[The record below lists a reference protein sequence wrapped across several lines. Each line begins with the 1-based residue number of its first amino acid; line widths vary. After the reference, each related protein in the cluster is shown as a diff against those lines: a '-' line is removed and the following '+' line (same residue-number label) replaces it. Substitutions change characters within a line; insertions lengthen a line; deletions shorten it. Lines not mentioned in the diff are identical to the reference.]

1 MLSRGVDR
9 AIVRLIFALAC
20 VFMKPGFS
28 YVLPDPTFEVLKPQ
42 GLRVSIPDAPGL
54 RIFGFHANIN
64 KAIRTNEYGQIVGD
78 TYLATDDRWT
88 FEDSDVTIKN
98 GDVLHYWIYVQ
109 VNGINHRKNDQR
121 WTYSQNEAVDSQ
133 ETTQSSSKYEI
144 PTEGRLL
151 LEDYFNSFNA
161 SLWKR
166 EIKMPLD
173 PDYEFCVYHN
183 QNHEQLVQVHDGQLF
198 IRPII
203 LEDYYGEN
211 ATAYGR
217 LQLNEC
223 TSMVAFECM
232 RQALSYS
239 ILPPVISVRFTT
251 KERFVLRY
259 GKIEIRAKFPEG
271 DWLYPEMW
279 LEPRYSIYGM
289 NYASGRVLL
298 GLTRGNENLMN
309 ATDVS
314 KIYDTRRL
322 DFGVRVSPS
331 SNEIQE
337 ILVTKVNEFGPRWTK
352 DFHAYTTIWT
362 SDGFTFLVDN
372 EEVGQIS
379 PNEEGWMS
387 GPYANRKAAPF
398 DQEFFITLGVGVGGL
413 RVFPDGTHSSGMRK
427 PWKNIDAK
435 IMTLKKV
442 TVILIIFIWATNS
455 LADYYPRSKRSSNEY
470 ILHRCTATAE
480 LIRKHR
486 NEDVGTSLRRAEGNL
501 AQSQTQQKDSLIDD
515 TQSETSKQISNG
527 VFRRMTHMRRRGS
540 GHARRIA
547 GKHLTD
553 TPLKT
558 VSIDVSQDRPS
569 AFKKKNPLPELSRN
583 ISGRNIDSSP
593 HVIIIKSLT

>member
-1 MLSRGVDR
+1 MLSCRVDR
-9 AIVRLIFALAC
+9 AIVQLIFALAC
-20 VFMKPGFS
+20 ILVKPVFP
-28 YVLPDPTFEVLKPQ
+28 YVLPDPIFEVLKPQ

-64 KAIRTNEYGQIVGD
+64 KAIRTNEYGQIAGD
-78 TYLATDDRWT
+78 TYLATDGRWI

-109 VNGINHRKNDQR
+109 TNGINHRKNDQR
-121 WTYSQNEAVDSQ
+121 WTYSQNEVDNQ
-133 ETTQSSSKYEI
+133 ETTQTNSSKYEI

-183 QNHEQLVQVHDGQLF
+183 QNHKQLVQVQDGQLF

-223 TSMVAFECM
+223 TSLVAFECT

-239 ILPPVISVRFTT
+239 ILPPVISARFTT
-251 KERFVLRY
+251 KERFVLQY

-279 LEPRYSIYGM
+279 LEPRYSTYGM

-298 GLTRGNENLMN
+298 GLTRGNENLVN
-309 ATDVS
+309 ATNVS

-331 SNEIQE
+331 LNEIQE

-352 DFHAYTTIWT
+352 DFHVYTTIWT
-362 SDGFTFLVDN
+362 SDGFTFLVDG
-372 EEVGQIS
+372 EEVGRIS
-379 PNEEGWMS
+379 PNEEGWTS
-387 GPYANRKAAPF
+387 GPHADRKAAPF
-398 DQEFFITLGVGVGGL
+398 DQEFFITLGVGVGGV

-427 PWKNIDAK
+427 PWRNIDAK

-442 TVILIIFIWATNS
+442 TVILIIFVWATDS
-455 LADYYPRSKRSSNEY
+455 LVVYYPRSRRSSNEY

-486 NEDVGTSLRRAEGNL
+486 NEDVGASLRRAEGNL
-501 AQSQTQQKDSLIDD
+501 AQSQTQQKGSLIDAI
-515 TQSETSKQISNG
+515 QSETSKQISNG

-547 GKHLTD
+547 GKHLAD

-558 VSIDVSQDRPS
+558 VNINVPQDRPS
-569 AFKKKNPLPELSRN
+569 TFKKKNPLPELSRN
-583 ISGRNIDSSP
+583 ISGRNINSSP
-593 HVIIIKSLT
+593 HVIIIKSVT

>member
-1 MLSRGVDR
+1 MLSRRVDR
-9 AIVRLIFALAC
+9 AIVQLILVLAC
-20 VFMKPGFS
+20 ILVKPVFP
-28 YVLPDPTFEVLKPQ
+28 YELPDPIFEVLKPQ
-42 GLRVSIPDAPGL
+42 GLRVSIPDTPDL
-54 RIFGFHANIN
+54 KIFGFHANIN
-64 KAIRTNEYGQIVGD
+64 KAIRTNEYGQIAGD
-78 TYLATDDRWT
+78 TYLAIDGRWT

-109 VNGINHRKNDQR
+109 ANGINHRKNNQR
-121 WTYSQNEAVDSQ
+121 WTYSQNEVDSQ
-133 ETTQSSSKYEI
+133 ETTQTSSSKYEI

-151 LEDYFNSFNA
+151 LKDYFNSFNA

-183 QNHEQLVQVHDGQLF
+183 QNHEQLVQVHNGQLF

-223 TSMVAFECM
+223 TSMVAFECT

-239 ILPPVISVRFTT
+239 ILPPVISARFTT

-279 LEPRYSIYGM
+279 LEPRYSTYGM

-298 GLTRGNENLMN
+298 GLTRGNENLVN
-309 ATDVS
+309 VTDVS

-331 SNEIQE
+331 HNEIQE

-352 DFHAYTTIWT
+352 NFHVYTTIWT
-362 SDGFTFLVDN
+362 SDGFTFLVDG
-372 EEVGQIS
+372 EEVGRIS
-379 PNEEGWMS
+379 PNEDGWMS
-387 GPYANRKAAPF
+387 GPHADRKAAPF
-398 DQEFFITLGVGVGGL
+398 DQE
-413 RVFPDGTHSSGMRK
+413 
-427 PWKNIDAK
+427 

-442 TVILIIFIWATNS
+442 TVILIIFVWATDS
-455 LADYYPRSKRSSNEY
+455 LAVYYPRSRRSSNEY

-486 NEDVGTSLRRAEGNL
+486 NEDVGASLRRAEGNL
-501 AQSQTQQKDSLIDD
+501 AQSQTQQKGSLIDAI
-515 TQSETSKQISNG
+515 QSETSKQISNG

-540 GHARRIA
+540 GHARRNA
-547 GKHLTD
+547 GKHLAD

-558 VSIDVSQDRPS
+558 VNIDVSRDRPS